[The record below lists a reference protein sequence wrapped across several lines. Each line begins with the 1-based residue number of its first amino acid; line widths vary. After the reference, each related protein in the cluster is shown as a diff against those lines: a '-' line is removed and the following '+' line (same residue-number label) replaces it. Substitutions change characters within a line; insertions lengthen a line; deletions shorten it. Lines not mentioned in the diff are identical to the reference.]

1 MQDEQ
6 RFTLGQHKGG
16 SVNSRR
22 AEAAERGREL
32 SVPEAGGQSGLWFLH
47 LPPGSGKWLPWRG
60 AG

>member
-1 MQDEQ
+1 MQDEL

-16 SVNSRR
+16 SANSRR

-32 SVPEAGGQSGLWFLH
+32 SVPQAGGQFGLH
-47 LPPGSGKWLPWRG
+47 LPPGSGECLLWRG